1 MDTQIEYSVGQ
12 ILFVLLKKERA
23 VLPIRIVEQVIR
35 QTVDKKIISY
45 MVMLP
50 NDEETVMKLEKLN
63 ADIFLSIDD
72 VRKKMLDNATVMIE
86 KIIDNAE
93 NVKNTKFGVAENNI
107 DISDSVEIQDSS
119 LDNKKLEVTFDDGTV
134 GKIDMSN
141 IENNVARN
149 KWLANTDSKC
159 E

>member
-149 KWLANTDSKC
+149 K
-159 E
+159 